1 VDQGT
6 PDKIAQI
13 FLNGRFLSQS
23 ITGVQRYALELV
35 KALDILFDE
44 VDPSSAKYKPTLIAP
59 HNVKEELQT
68 KNIKLKKKGFLTG
81 HSWEQLELPFYTR
94 NGVLISICNAGP
106 LLKRRQIVTI
116 HDASVFGFAKGY
128 SWSFRLWHC
137 LLTRG
142 LVKTAEKI
150 VTVSDFSRLEL
161 MKYCGISENK
171 IHTIYEGKEHIIATR
186 SDPTILVKHGL
197 KDRRYI
203 LAVSSVNPNKNFKSI
218 VQAMEIIDDSGL
230 DVVIAGGTN
239 SKIFGEASLPASEKI
254 KYVGYVTD
262 NELKALYQH
271 AACFVYPSFY
281 EGFGLPP
288 LEAMACGCPVI
299 VSNTSSLPE
308 VCGDAALYCDPHDPS
323 DIAEK
328 IRLVIH
334 DSNLREQ
341 MQIKVLKR
349 SSIFSWERCA
359 REIWSIIEGVISQ

>member
-1 VDQGT
+1 VDQDT
-6 PDKIAQI
+6 PDKIVKI

-23 ITGVQRYALELV
+23 ITGVQRYAIELV
-35 KALDILFDE
+35 KALDNLFDE
-44 VDPSSAKYKPTLIAP
+44 VDPASAKYEPTLIAP

-68 KNIKLKKKGFLTG
+68 KNIKLKKIGFLTG
-81 HSWEQLELPFYTR
+81 HVWEQLELPLYTR
-94 NGVLISICNAGP
+94 KGVLISICNAGP

-116 HDASVFGFAKGY
+116 HDASVFGFAKAY
-128 SWSFRLWHC
+128 SWLFRLWYS

-161 MKYCGISENK
+161 MKYCGISEHK
-171 IHTIYEGKEHIIATR
+171 IHTIYEGKEHILTTR
-186 SDPTILVKHGL
+186 SDPTILVEHDL
-197 KDRRYI
+197 KDRGYI
-203 LAVSSVNPNKNFKSI
+203 LAVSSINPNKNFKSI
-218 VQAMEIIDDSGL
+218 VQAMDIIGDSCL
-230 DVVIAGGTN
+230 DIVIAGGTN
-239 SKIFGEASLPASEKI
+239 SKVFGSASIPASENI

-308 VCGDAALYCDPHDPS
+308 VCGDAALYCNPHDPN

-328 IRLVIH
+328 IRLIVH
-334 DSNLREQ
+334 DSDLREQ
-341 MQIKVLKR
+341 MQRKVLQR
-349 SSIFSWERCA
+349 SSLFTWERCA
-359 REIWSIIEGVISQ
+359 REFWSVIESVVSQ